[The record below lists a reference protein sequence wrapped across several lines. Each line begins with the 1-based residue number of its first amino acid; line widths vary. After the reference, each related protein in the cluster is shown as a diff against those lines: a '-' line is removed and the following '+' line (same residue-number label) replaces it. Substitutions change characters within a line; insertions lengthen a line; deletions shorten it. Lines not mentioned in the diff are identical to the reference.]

1 MDRTRALDACVSA
14 VKCIR
19 SGHGFCSYNCN
30 HSQMVDMPAL
40 ADWYYSL
47 QDDVRKEMQS
57 DETITRAI
65 LGYENFFKSFEM
77 SRGFSSTT
85 VFRWWWCQ
93 YLPHCDSCVL
103 QQQGCLPEY
112 STWASNA
119 TLSRSCLSNSRHG
132 TWQLLRWS
140 WTSTAVRLG
149 GRPDHLLLWSDCSH
163 PHPQLIRTPSKHSS
177 ECKRT
182 SWHMPPLQWYPEE
195 GCEHYLRMSFVV
207 YVHGHADDISWEF
220 WGAASS
226 GDWPNSRALY
236 ASFDLHQDGR

>member
-1 MDRTRALDACVSA
+1 MFVSSIGCVHTWKIVGLHACRPLSTNAPTAKYYNGLIIMDRTRALDACVSA

-85 VFRWWWCQ
+85 VFR
-93 YLPHCDSCVL
+93 
-103 QQQGCLPEY
+103 
-112 STWASNA
+112 
-119 TLSRSCLSNSRHG
+119 
-132 TWQLLRWS
+132 
-140 WTSTAVRLG
+140 
-149 GRPDHLLLWSDCSH
+149 
-163 PHPQLIRTPSKHSS
+163 
-177 ECKRT
+177 
-182 SWHMPPLQWYPEE
+182 
-195 GCEHYLRMSFVV
+195 
-207 YVHGHADDISWEF
+207 
-220 WGAASS
+220 
-226 GDWPNSRALY
+226 
-236 ASFDLHQDGR
+236 